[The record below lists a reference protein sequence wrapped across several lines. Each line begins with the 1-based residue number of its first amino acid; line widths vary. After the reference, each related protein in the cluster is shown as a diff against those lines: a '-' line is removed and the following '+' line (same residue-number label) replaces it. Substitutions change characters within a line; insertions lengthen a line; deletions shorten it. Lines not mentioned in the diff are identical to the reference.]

1 MATKNVIMKRW
12 SGSVWDEIYPKT
24 TAENIISGTL
34 NVARIPNLDASKITS
49 GTFSTDRIPSL
60 SASKITSDTFDPA
73 RIPGL
78 DASKI
83 TSGTFNVARLPAIA
97 ITDVTVDTTMT
108 HFLTLYSPD
117 PSVMQKGDVL
127 VLTTDNK
134 TYIHNGGT
142 SGTDTDFTLLSTP
155 TAAVASVNGR
165 TGLVTL
171 TASDVNLGN
180 VTNESKTTMFTS
192 PTFTGTPL
200 STTASKGTNTTQIAT
215 TAFVQTAI
223 GDYVPT
229 TRTVNGK
236 ALSANISITASD
248 VGLGSVVNATM
259 DNTPISGSANYVKS
273 GGVYTYVGGSLS
285 AKENLITMGTTSPV
299 NPADSGPYI
308 YLQADA

>member
-1 MATKNVIMKRW
+1 MATKNVTMKRW
-12 SGSVWDEIYPKT
+12 SGSVWDLVYPKT
-24 TAENIISGTL
+24 TAENIISGTFS
-34 NVARIPNLDASKITS
+34 LDRLPT
-49 GTFSTDRIPSL
+49 
-60 SASKITSDTFDPA
+60 
-73 RIPGL
+73 IPG
-78 DASKI
+78 SKLGSDI
-83 TSGTFNVARLPAIA
+83 PVTKLTLGPSGQQIDVSLLPAIA
-97 ITDVTVDTTMT
+97 ITDVTVDTTMAN
-108 HFLTLYSPD
+108 FLIIYGPN
-117 PSVMQKGDVL
+117 PSIMQEGDVL

-142 SGTDTDFTLLSTP
+142 SGTASDFTLLSTP

-165 TGLVTL
+165 TGVVTL
-171 TASDVNLGN
+171 TSSDVGLGN

-200 STTASKGTNTTQIAT
+200 STTATKGTNTTQIAT

-259 DNTPISGSANYVKS
+259 DSTPISGSTKYVSS
-273 GGVYTYVGGSLS
+273 GGVYTYVGNSLL
-285 AKENLITMGTTSPV
+285 AKENLITMGTTNPV

>member
-1 MATKNVIMKRW
+1 MATKNVTMKRW
-12 SGSVWDEIYPKT
+12 SGSVWDLVYPKT
-24 TAENIISGTL
+24 TAENIISGTFS
-34 NVARIPNLDASKITS
+34 LDRLPT
-49 GTFSTDRIPSL
+49 
-60 SASKITSDTFDPA
+60 
-73 RIPGL
+73 IPG
-78 DASKI
+78 SKLGSDI
-83 TSGTFNVARLPAIA
+83 PVTKLTLGPSGQQIDIGLLPAIA
-97 ITDVTVDTTMT
+97 ITDVTVDTTMAN
-108 HFLTLYSPD
+108 FLITYGPN

-142 SGTDTDFTLLSTP
+142 TGTASDFTLLSTP

-165 TGLVTL
+165 TGAVTL
-171 TASDVNLGN
+171 TSSDVGLGN
-180 VTNESKTTMFTS
+180 VTNESKATMFTS

-200 STTASKGTNTTQIAT
+200 STTATKGTNTTQIAT

-259 DNTPISGSANYVKS
+259 DNSPTSESTNYVKS
-273 GGVYTYVGGSLS
+273 GGVYTFVNSSLS
-285 AKENLITMGTTSPV
+285 AKENKIIMNTGNPA
-299 NPADSGPYI
+299 NPADAGPYI
-308 YLQADA
+308 YLQED